1 MSDLQNL
8 TDDDL
13 NGLTYDDLNDM
24 IRAARKEQH
33 RRKEEKKL
41 PVFLVDGCYYKSL
54 REAIEE
60 HYQDVLSLKNK
71 SDEGLAKYLGKYLI
85 DGVDRTRFAFKIVFW
100 NESDYNARPDH
111 VWGRC
116 NDPLV

>member
-1 MSDLQNL
+1 MTDLKSL

-13 NGLTYDDLNDM
+13 HEM
-24 IRAARKEQH
+24 ITEARAEQR

-54 REAIEE
+54 REAVEE

-71 SDEGLAKYLGKYLI
+71 SDEDLVKYLGKYLT
-85 DGVDRTRFAFKIVFW
+85 DGVDRTRFAFKIEFW
-100 NESDYNARPDH
+100 SESEYNARPDH
-111 VWGRC
+111 VWG
-116 NDPLV
+116 PLN